1 MPAALGVL
9 LLPMVVPEPSL
20 VTLDAFD
27 GIAGWIAAPSE
38 GVSLTLSP
46 DAGEDGRGALRMDY
60 DFRGHGGWA
69 AARKDFPRALPEN
82 WAIRLRLRGEG
93 PPQTLEF
100 KLLDPSGKNVWWSV
114 RRDFAFPSDWTTLT
128 IRKRQVTFAW
138 GPAGGGV
145 LTDLGAIEI
154 TVTAASGGRGR
165 VWIDELA
172 LDILPLPGV
181 PPAPLGEWRSAPG
194 SGEEQTVRLDLGGRR
209 EIGGLSLFWDAAD
222 YARLYDVEV
231 SDDGTRWR
239 LARSVSA
246 GRGGRAWIYLP
257 ETEAAFVRLRL
268 HESGRGRGYA
278 LRDLRAEPPE
288 IADSPTK
295 FLEAVAKDEP
305 RGRWPRSLVGEQ
317 IYWTLV
323 GVDGGSEK
331 GLVSED
337 GALETGRGG
346 YSVEPFLRVG
356 GRLLGWAEASQIEQS
371 LEQGDLP
378 IPSVRRTYDGVS
390 LTVTAYADGPADSS
404 TMHARY
410 RVENSGSAPVTAT
423 LYLALRP
430 VQVNPPWQFLSTQG
444 GAAPIRRVR
453 WDADRRAV
461 LVEDAHPVMASPPP
475 TAFGASRFTEGEI
488 VTRLAEGDLP
498 RSSDA
503 ADPDGL
509 ASAALSFDL
518 TVPSGDKRDVFIAV
532 PLSESSTSSTGAS
545 FEDGLVS
552 AARDWR
558 AKLSRVTFAVPPEA
572 EPLARAARSN
582 LAWILINREGPRIR
596 PGSRSYARSWIRDG
610 SLTSVALMRLGHAE
624 EAGAFLR
631 WFAPYQ
637 FESGMVPCCVDAR
650 GADPVPE
657 NDSHGELIYL
667 TASYLRYSGDRAT
680 VETVW
685 PHVAKAADYIDTLR
699 RQRRTE
705 EYRSGEKILYFGLLP
720 ESISHEG
727 YSSRP
732 VHSYWDDFFGI
743 RGLADAAWLARELG
757 KADEARRF
765 AASETEMRADVLAS
779 IRRVIAEKKLDF
791 IPGSADLGD
800 FDATSTTIALDPG
813 GELAN
818 LPAAELAR
826 TFEIYWER
834 FQKRAAN
841 RRADGNEYTP
851 YEWRVA
857 GSFVRLGRRDRAQAL
872 FDFFMADRRPPGWNH
887 WAEVVW
893 NERRMPKFIGDMP
906 HGWVGSDFLRSF
918 LDLFAYEGADGSL
931 VLGAGLPPS
940 WIRAAGGAAVRGL
953 RTPFGTLDVSVA
965 QEGADVRFRIG
976 GTAKPPGGFVV
987 EWPLEGRPSDV
998 LVNGRPVARGLPGRV
1013 TVPSAP
1019 AEILMRG
1026 PRS

>member
-1 MPAALGVL
+1 MALD
-9 LLPMVVPEPSL
+9 S
-20 VTLDAFD
+20 FD
-27 GIAGWIAAPSE
+27 GITGWIAAPSE
-38 GVSLTLSP
+38 GVSLSLAP

-69 AARKDFPRALPEN
+69 AARKEFPRTLPEN

-100 KLLDPSGKNVWWSV
+100 KLLDPSGRNVWWSV
-114 RRDFAFPSDWTTLT
+114 RRDYTFPGEWTTLT

-138 GPAGGGV
+138 GPSGGGV
-145 LTDLGAIEI
+145 LHDLGAIEI

-165 VWIDELA
+165 VWIDELT
-172 LDILPLPGV
+172 LEDLPPPGA
-181 PPAPLGEWRSAPG
+181 PPPPLREWRSSPG
-194 SGEEQTVRLDLGGRR
+194 SSEAQTVRLGLGGRR

-222 YARLYDVEV
+222 YARRYDVEV
-231 SDDGTRWR
+231 SDDGERWR
-239 LARSVSA
+239 LLRSVSG
-246 GRGGRAWIYLP
+246 GRAGRAWIYLP
-257 ETEAAFVRLRL
+257 ETDAAFVRLRL
-268 HESGRGRGYA
+268 HESARGRGYA
-278 LRDLRAEPPE
+278 LRELRAEPPE

-295 FLEAVAKDEP
+295 FLEAVAKDSP
-305 RGRWPRSLVGEQ
+305 RGRWPRSLAGEQ

-331 GLVSED
+331 GLLSED
-337 GALETGRGG
+337 GALETRRGG
-346 YSVEPFLRVG
+346 YSIEPFLRVDG
-356 GRLLGWAEASQIEQS
+356 KLLGWADASRIGHS

-378 IPSVRRTYDGVS
+378 IPSVTRQYDGFS
-390 LTVTAYADGPADSS
+390 LVTRAFADGSPTAS

-410 RVENSGSAPVTAT
+410 GVRNESSKTLRVT

-444 GAAPIRRVR
+444 GFAPIRQVTWDGRRV
-453 WDADRRAV
+453 AV
-461 LVEDAHPVMASPPP
+461 EGGNAVVPTSPPSAFLASPF
-475 TAFGASRFTEGEI
+475 AAGEI
-488 VTRLAEGDLP
+488 VDRLADGDAP
-498 RSSDA
+498 AARDA
-503 ADPDGL
+503 SDPDGL
-509 ASAALSFDL
+509 ASAALAYDL
-518 TVPSGDKRDVFIAV
+518 EIPAGTGWNVEIAI
-532 PLSESSTSSTGAS
+532 PLSGSDDAPVSVS
-545 FEDGLVS
+545 FEEGLAA

-558 AKLSRVTFAVPPEA
+558 AKLSRVDFALPNEA
-572 EPLARAARSN
+572 GPVARAVRSN
-582 LAWILINREGPRIR
+582 LAWILINREGPQIR

-631 WFAPYQ
+631 WFASYQ

-667 TASYLRYSGDRAT
+667 AASYLRYSGDRAT
-680 VETVW
+680 VEAVW
-685 PHVAKAADYIDTLR
+685 PHVVKAADYIDTLR

-705 EYRSGEKILYFGLLP
+705 EYRSGEKALYFGLLP

-813 GELAN
+813 GEHAN

-834 FQKRAAN
+834 FQKRAAT
-841 RRADGNEYTP
+841 RRAAGNEYTP

-893 NERRMPKFIGDMP
+893 NEPRMPRFIGDMP

-918 LDLFAYEGADGSL
+918 LDLFAYEGAGGSL

-998 LVNGRPVARGLPGRV
+998 LVNGRPIARVLSGRV
-1013 TVPSAP
+1013 TVPSSP
-1019 AEILMRG
+1019 AEILMQG
-1026 PRS
+1026 ARS

>member
-1 MPAALGVL
+1 
-9 LLPMVVPEPSL
+9 
-20 VTLDAFD
+20 
-27 GIAGWIAAPSE
+27 
-38 GVSLTLSP
+38 
-46 DAGEDGRGALRMDY
+46 MDY

-114 RRDFAFPSDWTTLT
+114 RRDFAFPRDWTTLT

-165 VWIDELA
+165 VWIDELT
-172 LDILPLPGV
+172 LDEL
-181 PPAPLGEWRSAPG
+181 PAPGAPPSPARRMAEPAGKRRGTDRSPGPRRPARDRRPLALLGRRGLRPPLRRRGLRRRHAVAPRAVDRG
-194 SGEEQTVRLDLGGRR
+194 RTRRTRLDLPSGDRTRR
-209 EIGGLSLFWDAAD
+209 SSGCGSTRALAAGATRSATCAPSRPRSRTRPRSFSRPS
-222 YARLYDVEV
+222 AR
-231 SDDGTRWR
+231 
-239 LARSVSA
+239 
-246 GRGGRAWIYLP
+246 
-257 ETEAAFVRLRL
+257 
-268 HESGRGRGYA
+268 
-278 LRDLRAEPPE
+278 
-288 IADSPTK
+288 DS
-295 FLEAVAKDEP
+295 P

-331 GLVSED
+331 GLLSED
-337 GALETGRGG
+337 GALETGRGD
-346 YSVEPFLRVG
+346 YSVEPFLRAG
-356 GRLLGWAEASQIEQS
+356 GRLLGWADASRIEHS
-371 LEQGDLP
+371 LEEGDLP
-378 IPSVRRTYDGVS
+378 IPSVRRIHADA
-390 LTVTAYADGPADSS
+390 LALAVTAYAGGPAESS

-410 RVENSGSAPVTAT
+410 RVENAGPASAAVT

-444 GAAPIRRVR
+444 GSAPIRRVR
-453 WDADRRAV
+453 WDGERRTAAV
-461 LVEDAHPVMASPPP
+461 ENAPSLVASTRPS
-475 TAFGASRFTEGEI
+475 AFGASSFAEGEI
-488 VTRLAEGDLP
+488 VARLAVGDMP
-498 RSSDA
+498 KSADA
-503 ADPDGL
+503 SDPDGF

-518 TVPSGDKRDVFIAV
+518 DVPSGGFRDVVVSV
-532 PLSESSTSSTGAS
+532 PLSESASSAAVS
-545 FEDGLVS
+545 FDEGLAA

-558 AKLSRVTFAVPPEA
+558 AKLSRVVFSVPPEA
-572 EPLARAARSN
+572 EPIARAARSN
-582 LAWILINREGPRIR
+582 LAWILINRAGPQIR

-610 SLTSVALMRLGHAE
+610 SLTSVALMRLGHVE

-637 FESGMVPCCVDAR
+637 FESGLVPCCVDAR

-667 TASYLRYSGDRAT
+667 AASHLRYSGDRAT
-680 VETVW
+680 AEAVW
-685 PHVAKAADYIDTLR
+685 PHVEKAAAYIDTLR
-699 RQRRTE
+699 AQRRTD
-705 EYRSGEKILYFGLLP
+705 EYRTGEKALYFGLLP

-743 RGLADAAWLARELG
+743 RGLADAAWLARALG

-765 AASETEMRADVLAS
+765 AASEAQMRADVLAS
-779 IRRVIAEKKLDF
+779 IRRVIAAKKLDF

-813 GELAN
+813 GELAT
-818 LPAAELAR
+818 LPAAELAK

-841 RRADGNEYTP
+841 RRAAGNEYTP

-857 GSFVRLGRRDRAQAL
+857 GSFLRLSRRDRAQAL
-872 FDFFMADRRPPGWNH
+872 FDFFMADRRPEGWNH

-893 NERRMPKFIGDMP
+893 NEPRLPKFIGDMP

-918 LDLFAYEGADGSL
+918 LDLFAYEGEGGSL
-931 VLGAGLPPS
+931 VLGAGLPSS
-940 WIRAAGGAAVRGL
+940 WLRAAGGAAVRGL
-953 RTPFGTLDVSVA
+953 RTPYGTLDLAVA
-965 QEGADVRFRIG
+965 QEGADVRFRIA
-976 GTAKPPGGFVV
+976 GTAKPPGGLVV
-987 EWPLEGRPSDV
+987 EWPLDGRPDDV
-998 LVNGRPVARGLPGRV
+998 LIDGHPVARAVPGRV
-1013 TVPSAP
+1013 IVPSLP
-1019 AEILMRG
+1019 AEVVMKG